1 MSQDKE
7 REIQLQFLEEA
18 QEYLDT
24 IESVLLDLSSSH
36 IDGQKMDAVLRAAH
50 SVKGGAGM
58 MGFGTLS
65 QLAHRLEDS
74 FKVLKAQRNS
84 IAIDSELES
93 LLLAAVDRLRQVLIL
108 NRQGTDVDEQWLFV
122 VGNPVFEKLHERLGD
137 PVADD
142 ASTMLGADEGTNVAA
157 LLFETEVEGCLNRLE
172 SVLADPQAPC
182 LEEELS
188 IMAQELGGLGEM
200 LQLEAFTQLCESITS
215 HLEIA
220 PERVQ
225 EIALASLAA
234 WRRSQ
239 ALVLVGQVNSLPTS
253 IDFVPSAS
261 SPLTQQVTLPTLSTP
276 LAHSPLILE
285 ENSPYEVVAAE
296 FDIEAPPARAT
307 ITDITSFEL
316 PEETVAPTHK
326 EESSDSAAGGQRPT
340 EASVHLTAHPTPT
353 EVGAFFNTPVLEENS
368 SFEGFAAEVDLEAID
383 TRATISDVAV
393 PHSPRPAPSLA
404 PEFTEET
411 VVVASS
417 STSLSREVQTDKGE
431 VQYSD
436 FRWVKEKPRS
446 KSGTHTPGESQ
457 ENSVRIP
464 VRQLDRLNDLFG
476 ELTIQRNGLSLH
488 LGRLRNLIESLKRR
502 VSTLEQSNSRLR
514 TAYDKVA
521 TAAAVPSVR
530 ERGVAFNAHTLV
542 GDTLKERYSAYGHG
556 SGVVPP
562 HASFVSG
569 GAAPPELALLSAADQ
584 AAYSLGLPSGVLDEE
599 GSYISSRF
607 DALEMD
613 RYSDLHLLS
622 MEVMETIVQ
631 IQEVTSDVGLSLD
644 DTEISCRELN
654 QTAKQLQTNLTRV
667 RMRPLSELVGRFSR
681 ALRDLSLQY
690 GKLVELKVYGKGIL
704 IDRSILEA
712 LSDPLMHL
720 VRNAFDHGIEDPATR
735 SSQGKPPQGVIE
747 IKAAHR
753 GNQTIIT
760 VSDDGKG
767 INLDKIRLKAE
778 AMGLDAEL
786 LAAASEDELLS
797 LIFEP
802 GFSTADKVTDLSG
815 RGVGMDVVR
824 NNLKQIRGDIRVDT
838 RGKVGTTFTLT
849 VPFTLSVARVLLVES
864 NGMLL
869 AFPTDVIEEMLLLQ
883 GRAVLTT
890 PGSEVL
896 KWEGEMVPLIRLEAW
911 LKFYCPRRVTTPEG
925 VPTISEPT
933 VLMINQ
939 GDQLVALAATRCW
952 GEREVAIRQVE
963 GTLAMPPGMSST
975 CVLGDGKVVP
985 LVDATSLLRW
995 IYESDSSI
1003 VSERSSSVARQSSG
1017 RAVTS
1022 ETLQKQSSPNSPGD
1036 SEASKER
1043 SADHRSAA
1051 ESSLLATIAAP
1062 TGSQGAKKPLLG
1074 PAMYDSP
1081 PEVAIPHNQKDT
1093 ILVVDDSINVRRF
1106 LALALEKA
1114 GYLVEQAKD
1123 GQDAVEKLLGG
1134 CTCSAVICDIEMP
1147 RLDGYGFLA
1156 RIKSDPAMSELPI
1169 AMLTS
1174 RTGDKHRQ
1182 LAMTLGAAAYFSKPY
1197 NERELL
1203 STMKQLITE
1212 SRARKPIPLL
1222 IR

>member
-24 IESVLLDLSSSH
+24 IESVLLGLASSH
-36 IDGQKMDAVLRAAH
+36 IDAQQMDAVLRAAH

-74 FKVLKAQRNS
+74 FKVMKAQRNS
-84 IAIDSELES
+84 IRIDGDLES
-93 LLLAAVDRLRQVLIL
+93 LLLGAVDRLRHVLL
-108 NRQGTDVDEQWLFV
+108 HSRQGTDVDEQWLV
-122 VGNPVFEKLHERLGD
+122 TVGNPVFENLHQRLGD

-142 ASTMLGADEGTNVAA
+142 AATMLGSEDGTNVAA

-172 SVLADPQAPC
+172 AVLADPQAPC

-200 LQLEAFTQLCESITS
+200 LQLPAFTQLCESVIQ
-215 HLEIA
+215 HLEA
-220 PERVQ
+220 SPLEVRETAQ
-225 EIALASLAA
+225 LALNA
-234 WRRSQ
+234 WRRSS

-253 IDFVPSAS
+253 IDGVKAPGAYVTQPHS
-261 SPLTQQVTLPTLSTP
+261 SPTPTL
-276 LAHSPLILE
+276 AVE
-285 ENSPYEVVAAE
+285 ENGYGEVVAAE
-296 FDIEAPPARAT
+296 FDIS
-307 ITDITSFEL
+307 DY
-316 PEETVAPTHK
+316 
-326 EESSDSAAGGQRPT
+326 EESPTLLLSTSD
-340 EASVHLTAHPTPT
+340 
-353 EVGAFFNTPVLEENS
+353 
-368 SFEGFAAEVDLEAID
+368 
-383 TRATISDVAV
+383 
-393 PHSPRPAPSLA
+393 
-404 PEFTEET
+404 EFTEERVAFPSLSASGSQEVQT
-411 VVVASS
+411 DRSTLKDGEAELQIAVEENGYGEVVAAEFDISAPFSS
-417 STSLSREVQTDKGE
+417 PRSPEVTREEETEERVSPTALSTSLSREVLPDLGE
-431 VQYSD
+431 VQTTDYRAYGAPEGAS
-436 FRWVKEKPRS
+436 RRREAKPS
-446 KSGTHTPGESQ
+446 PAGGTQPSESQ

-476 ELTIQRNGLSLH
+476 ELTIERNGLSLQ
-488 LGRLRNLIESLKRR
+488 LGRLRNLIETLSRR
-502 VSTLEQSNSRLR
+502 VSTLEQSNKSLR

-521 TAAAVPSVR
+521 TQSADRTAPRSLM
-530 ERGVAFNAHTLV
+530 AFNAPNAQENALFRPSYNT
-542 GDTLKERYSAYGHG
+542 YGHD
-556 SGVVPP
+556 SVVPI
-562 HASFVSG
+562 HAFNADVAGPDSVLGDSAKEFRSG
-569 GAAPPELALLSAADQ
+569 
-584 AAYSLGLPSGVLDEE
+584 
-599 GSYISSRF
+599 F

-622 MEVMETIVQ
+622 QEVMETIVQ
-631 IQEVTSDVGLSLD
+631 IQEVTSDIGLSLE
-644 DTEISCRELN
+644 DTDQTARELN
-654 QTAKQLQTNLTRV
+654 QTAKQLQTNLTRI

-690 GKLVELKVYGKGIL
+690 GKLVELKVSGSGTL

-712 LSDPLMHL
+712 MSDPLMHL
-720 VRNAFDHGIEDPATR
+720 VRNAFDHGIEDPSTR
-735 SSQGKPPQGVIE
+735 KTQGKPPTGVIE

-760 VSDDGKG
+760 ISDDGKG
-767 INLDKIRLKAE
+767 INLNKIRAKAE

-802 GFSTADKVTDLSG
+802 GFSTADQVTDLSG

-824 NNLKQIRGDIRVDT
+824 NNLKLIRGDIRVDT
-838 RGKVGTTFTLT
+838 QPGRGTTFTLT

-869 AFPTDVIEEMLLLQ
+869 AFPTDVIEEMLLLIPEQ
-883 GRAVLTT
+883 VLTT

-896 KWEGEMVPLIRLEAW
+896 NWEGEMVPLIRLGAW
-911 LKFYCPRRVTTPEG
+911 LTFECPRRATFPPDG
-925 VPTISEPT
+925 VPTISAPT
-933 VLMINQ
+933 VLMISQ
-939 GDQLVALAATRCW
+939 GDQLVGMQVDRCW
-952 GEREVAIRQVE
+952 GEREVAIRQVT
-963 GTLAMPPGMSST
+963 GPLVMPPGFASCT
-975 CVLGDGKVVP
+975 ILGDGKVVP
-985 LVDATSLLRW
+985 LVDVTSLLRW
-995 IYESDSSI
+995 IASCEI
-1003 VSERSSSVARQSSG
+1003 NVSRD
-1017 RAVTS
+1017 VTR
-1022 ETLQKQSSPNSPGD
+1022 D
-1036 SEASKER
+1036 R
-1043 SADHRSAA
+1043 
-1051 ESSLLATIAAP
+1051 ESSTLPHSHL
-1062 TGSQGAKKPLLG
+1062 PLLSSAYKENMTA
-1074 PAMYDSP
+1074 PDLPQS
-1081 PEVAIPHNQKDT
+1081 QKDT

-1134 CTCSAVICDIEMP
+1134 LLVSAVICDIEMP

-1156 RIKSDPAMSELPI
+1156 RIKSDPAYEQLPI

-1174 RTGDKHRQ
+1174 RSGDKHRQ

-1203 STMKQLITE
+1203 RIMRQLITE
-1212 SRARKPIPLL
+1212 SRARKPVPLGVG
-1222 IR
+1222 

>member
-24 IESVLLDLSSSH
+24 IESVLLDLTSSH
-36 IDGQKMDAVLRAAH
+36 IDGQQMDAVLRAAH

-74 FKVLKAQRNS
+74 FKVMKAQRNS
-84 IAIDSELES
+84 LEVDAELES
-93 LLLAAVDRLRQVLIL
+93 LLLGAVDRLSQVLTL
-108 NRQGTDVDEQWLFV
+108 NRQGTDVDEQWLAT
-122 VGNPVFEKLHERLGD
+122 VGSPVFDKLHERLGD

-142 ASTMLGADEGTNVAA
+142 AATMLGAEDGTNVAA

-172 SVLADPQAPC
+172 AVLADPQAPC

-200 LQLEAFTQLCESITS
+200 LQLEAFTQLCESVIQQLETAPDRVK
-215 HLEIA
+215 EIA
-220 PERVQ
+220 GL
-225 EIALASLAA
+225 ALSA

-239 ALVLVGQVNSLPTS
+239 ALVLVGQVNSLPAS
-253 IDFVPSAS
+253 IDGVRAAGAPG
-261 SPLTQQVTLPTLSTP
+261 TQPVTRSTP
-276 LAHSPLILE
+276 IEIPMEPLHAVEENWQYEEVAAEFDKRAREESLSGGGITAEEFLE
-285 ENSPYEVVAAE
+285 ESAAIFETSPTGRDISPERLYAVEENETQEVVAAE
-296 FDIEAPPARAT
+296 FDISAP
-307 ITDITSFEL
+307 FESPQL
-316 PEETVAPTHK
+316 PEITPTRGRDFASSGETVRRAP
-326 EESSDSAAGGQRPT
+326 
-340 EASVHLTAHPTPT
+340 
-353 EVGAFFNTPVLEENS
+353 
-368 SFEGFAAEVDLEAID
+368 
-383 TRATISDVAV
+383 
-393 PHSPRPAPSLA
+393 
-404 PEFTEET
+404 
-411 VVVASS
+411 ASS
-417 STSLSREVQTDKGE
+417 PSANQEFQDEFSSASLSREVQPNLGE
-431 VQYSD
+431 VQTAD
-436 FRWVKEKPRS
+436 IRWREVKPDAAG
-446 KSGTHTPGESQ
+446 GTQPKETQ
-457 ENSVRIP
+457 ENTVRIP

-476 ELTIQRNGLSLH
+476 ELTIERNGLSLQ
-488 LGRLRNLIESLKRR
+488 LGRLRNLIETLSRR
-502 VSTLEQSNSRLR
+502 VSTLEQSNKSLR

-521 TAAAVPSVR
+521 TQAAVPALGPSL
-530 ERGVAFNAHTLV
+530 VAFNAPDAPPNAQRPSHNT
-542 GDTLKERYSAYGHG
+542 YGHDD
-556 SGVVPP
+556 VVPP
-562 HASFVSG
+562 NAINAAST
-569 GAAPPELALLSAADQ
+569 AAGRSHDVGMSEL
-584 AAYSLGLPSGVLDEE
+584 G
-599 GSYISSRF
+599 INSRF

-622 MEVMETIVQ
+622 QEVMETIVQ
-631 IQEVTSDVGLSLD
+631 IQEVTSDVGLSLE
-644 DTEISCRELN
+644 DTDQTARELN
-654 QTAKQLQTNLTRV
+654 QTAKQLQTNLTRI

-690 GKLVELKVYGKGIL
+690 GKQVELKVYGKGIL

-720 VRNAFDHGIEDPATR
+720 VRNAFDHGIEAPATR
-735 SSQGKPPQGVIE
+735 SSQGKPPKGTIE

-760 VSDDGKG
+760 VSDDGNG
-767 INLDKIRLKAE
+767 INLNKIRARAE
-778 AMGLDAEL
+778 AMGLDAGL

-838 RGKVGTTFTLT
+838 QPGRGTTFTLT

-883 GRAVLTT
+883 AEQVLTT

-896 KWEGEMVPLIRLEAW
+896 KWEGEMIPLTRLSSW
-911 LKFYCPRRVTTPEG
+911 LTFYCPRRVMTPEG
-925 VPTISEPT
+925 MPSIDSPT
-933 VLMINQ
+933 VLMVTQ
-939 GDQLVALAATRCW
+939 GDQLVGLQVDRCW
-952 GEREVAIRQVE
+952 GEREVAIRHVT
-963 GTLAMPPGMSST
+963 GPLVMPPGFASCT
-975 CVLGDGKVVP
+975 ILGDGKVVP
-985 LVDATSLLRW
+985 LVDTTSLLHW
-995 IYESDSSI
+995 IASFGSSTTDTKPKIQAGDGQYNVLPRATASSD
-1003 VSERSSSVARQSSG
+1003 EGRPTASV
-1017 RAVTS
+1017 
-1022 ETLQKQSSPNSPGD
+1022 P
-1036 SEASKER
+1036 
-1043 SADHRSAA
+1043 H
-1051 ESSLLATIAAP
+1051 AP
-1062 TGSQGAKKPLLG
+1062 
-1074 PAMYDSP
+1074 
-1081 PEVAIPHNQKDT
+1081 KDT

-1134 CTCSAVICDIEMP
+1134 LLVSAVICDIEMP

-1156 RIKSDPAMSELPI
+1156 RIKSDPAYEQLPI

-1174 RTGDKHRQ
+1174 RSGDKHRQ

-1203 STMKQLITE
+1203 RTMRHVITE
-1212 SRARKPIPLL
+1212 SQATKPIPLGVG
-1222 IR
+1222 

>member
-24 IESVLLDLSSSH
+24 IESVLLGLAGSH
-36 IDGQKMDAVLRAAH
+36 IDGHQMDAVLRAAH

-58 MGFGTLS
+58 MGFQTLS

-84 IAIDSELES
+84 IIVDESLES
-93 LLLAAVDRLRQVLIL
+93 LLLAGVDRLRQVLTA
-108 NRQGTDVDEQWLFV
+108 NRQETDVDEQWLDS
-122 VGNPVFEKLHERLGD
+122 VGNPVFADLHERLGD

-142 ASTMLGADEGTNVAA
+142 ASTMLGADDGTNVAA

-172 SVLADPQAPC
+172 AVLADPQAPC

-200 LQLEAFTQLCESITS
+200 LQLSAFTQLCESVIQ
-215 HLEIA
+215 HLETA
-220 PERVQ
+220 PERLL
-225 EIALASLAA
+225 ETARRALDS

-239 ALVLVGQVNSLPTS
+239 ALVLVGQVNSLPSS
-253 IDFVPSAS
+253 IDAGYAAGAPVIQPIS
-261 SPLTQQVTLPTLSTP
+261 SPIGTDVPPERLKAVEQSLEYEGVAAFFDTRAPEESLSSPEVTEKEFTEER
-276 LAHSPLILE
+276 AAILE
-285 ENSPYEVVAAE
+285 TRAEKNSIEVSILRPTPSLEAMEENDREDVVAAE
-296 FDIEAPPARAT
+296 FDIYAPPRAPRQP
-307 ITDITSFEL
+307 DV
-316 PEETVAPTHK
+316 TV
-326 EESSDSAAGGQRPT
+326 R
-340 EASVHLTAHPTPT
+340 
-353 EVGAFFNTPVLEENS
+353 
-368 SFEGFAAEVDLEAID
+368 
-383 TRATISDVAV
+383 
-393 PHSPRPAPSLA
+393 
-404 PEFTEET
+404 
-411 VVVASS
+411 ASS
-417 STSLSREVQTDKGE
+417 GLASSEGAVERAQFVPPSARRGEAQAGQERRDEFREERVAFPSKSASLSREVQASQGE
-431 VQYSD
+431 VPLGD
-436 FRWVKEKPRS
+436 IRWREVKQGDSSPSQPK
-446 KSGTHTPGESQ
+446 ESQ
-457 ENSVRIP
+457 ENTVRIP

-476 ELTIQRNGLSLH
+476 ELTIERNGLSLH
-488 LGRLRNLIESLKRR
+488 LGRLRNLIESLSRR
-502 VSTLEQSNSRLR
+502 VGALEQSNIRLR
-514 TAYDKVA
+514 TAYDTESMK
-521 TAAAVPSVR
+521 SEVR
-530 ERGVAFNAHTLV
+530 KRNEDPLPTSHFTLY
-542 GDTLKERYSAYGHG
+542 TS
-556 SGVVPP
+556 
-562 HASFVSG
+562 
-569 GAAPPELALLSAADQ
+569 
-584 AAYSLGLPSGVLDEE
+584 
-599 GSYISSRF
+599 F

-631 IQEVTSDVGLSLD
+631 IQEVTSDIGLAIE
-644 DTEISCRELN
+644 DTDVTARELN

-690 GKLVELKVYGKGIL
+690 GKQVELKVYGKGTL

-712 LSDPLMHL
+712 MSDPLMHL

-735 SSQGKPPQGVIE
+735 TAQGKPAKGVIE

-760 VSDDGKG
+760 ISDDGNG
-767 INLDKIRLKAE
+767 INLNKIRARAE
-778 AMGLDAEL
+778 AMGLDAGL

-802 GFSTADKVTDLSG
+802 GFSTADRVTDLSG

-824 NNLKQIRGDIRVDT
+824 NNLKLIRGDIRVDT
-838 RGKVGTTFTLT
+838 QPLRGTTFTLT

-869 AFPTDVIEEMLLLQ
+869 AFPTDVIEEMLLPSPEQ
-883 GRAVLTT
+883 VLKT
-890 PGSEVL
+890 PLSEVL
-896 KWEGEMVPLIRLEAW
+896 KWEGEMVPLMRISTL
-911 LKFYCPRRVTTPEG
+911 LTFYCPRRVMTPEG
-925 VPTISEPT
+925 VPSISEPT
-933 VLMINQ
+933 VLMISL
-939 GDQLVALAATRCW
+939 GDQLAALLVERCW

-963 GTLAMPPGMSST
+963 GTMTLPPGFAST

-985 LVDATSLLRW
+985 LVDAAALL
-995 IYESDSSI
+995 
-1003 VSERSSSVARQSSG
+1003 RSSSSSSRHKSVGMWESREEGDRGIG
-1017 RAVTS
+1017 RWGDRENGRTGENMQERATTPRVGKLHLTPYQTS
-1022 ETLQKQSSPNSPGD
+1022 S
-1036 SEASKER
+1036 
-1043 SADHRSAA
+1043 
-1051 ESSLLATIAAP
+1051 
-1062 TGSQGAKKPLLG
+1062 
-1074 PAMYDSP
+1074 
-1081 PEVAIPHNQKDT
+1081 QKDT

-1123 GQDAVEKLLGG
+1123 GQDAVEKLLSGTP
-1134 CTCSAVICDIEMP
+1134 CCAVICDIEMP

-1156 RIKSDPAMSELPI
+1156 RVKSDPKFSELPI

-1174 RTGDKHRQ
+1174 RSGDKHRQ

-1203 STMKQLITE
+1203 RTLKQVITE
-1212 SRARKPIPLL
+1212 NRARKPIPSGVG
-1222 IR
+1222 